1 MFFDEAKIYIKGGDG
16 GTGIVSF
23 RREKYVPHG
32 GPDGGDGG
40 KGGDVIFLADEGES
54 TLQLFRYRKH
64 FKAENGKGGEGA
76 KRRGANGEDLMVKV
90 PVGTIVREAESNRIL
105 ADLSEPGQRVVLAQ
119 GGAGGRG
126 NTHFST
132 STHQAPRIAERGK
145 KGEEFWLHLELKLIA
160 DVGLVGYPNAGK
172 STLLSRISNAKPK
185 VADYPFTTLVPNLGV
200 VEHHGHTFVVADI
213 PGLIEGAHSG
223 AGLGHD
229 FLRHIERTRLLVHLV
244 DISQGDPL
252 SAYRQINQ
260 ELELYSPE
268 LATRPQIVVLN
279 KIDVGIPDPVQQF
292 KAQVEADGRELHF
305 ISAVSGEGVEEL
317 LHAIGKLVA
326 SLPAPAPLEPEE
338 EELIITLEEEKP
350 EIFREESG
358 QWRVAGKNIEELIGR
373 LNVYDDDALRY
384 FYRIIKSQ
392 GIIDE
397 LRRKGILEG
406 ETVVIG
412 EVEFEYTDSL
422 I

>member
-1 MFFDEAKIYIKGGDG
+1 MFFDEAKIYVKGGDG

-40 KGGDVIFLADEGES
+40 KGGDVIFLADDGQS

-64 FKAENGKGGEGA
+64 FKAENGKSGEGA
-76 KRRGANGEDLMVKV
+76 RRRGANGENLVVKV
-90 PVGTIVREAESNRIL
+90 PVGTIVREAETKRLI
-105 ADLSEPGQRVVLAQ
+105 ADLSYSGQELIVAQ
-119 GGAGGRG
+119 GGTGGLG
-126 NTHFST
+126 NIHFST
-132 STHQAPRIAERGK
+132 STRQAPRIAQRGK
-145 KGEEFWLHLELKLIA
+145 AGEEFWLHLELKLIA

-200 VEHHGHTFVVADI
+200 VENYGETFVVADI
-213 PGLIEGAHSG
+213 PGLIDGAHSG
-223 AGLGHD
+223 AGLGHN
-229 FLRHIERTRLLVHLV
+229 FLKHIERTRLLVHLV
-244 DISQGDPL
+244 DISQEDPL
-252 SAYRQINQ
+252 AAYRQINR

-268 LATRPQIVVLN
+268 LATKPQIVVAN
-279 KIDVGIPDPVQQF
+279 KIDTGLLEA
-292 KAQVEADGRELHF
+292 KAELLAAAKADGRELYF

-317 LHAIGKLVA
+317 LHAVGQFL
-326 SLPAPAPLEPEE
+326 SELPPPPPLEPEVE
-338 EELIITLEEEKP
+338 EITITCEEKP
-350 EIFREESG
+350 QIICEAPG
-358 QWRVAGKNIEELIGR
+358 LWRVAGKNIEELIAR

-392 GIIDE
+392 GIIEE
-397 LRRKGILEG
+397 LRRKGVSEG

-412 EVEFEYTDSL
+412 EVEFEYTDRL

>member
-1 MFFDEAKIYIKGGDG
+1 MFFDEAKIYVKGGDG

-40 KGGDVIFLADEGES
+40 KGGDVIFLADDGQS

-64 FKAENGKGGEGA
+64 FKAENGKSGEGA
-76 KRRGANGEDLMVKV
+76 RRRGANGENLVVKV
-90 PVGTIVREAESNRIL
+90 PVGTIVREAETKRLI
-105 ADLSEPGQRVVLAQ
+105 ADLSYSGQELIVAQ
-119 GGAGGRG
+119 GGTGGLG
-126 NTHFST
+126 NIHFST
-132 STHQAPRIAERGK
+132 STRQAPRIAQRGK
-145 KGEEFWLHLELKLIA
+145 AGEEFWLHLELKLIA

-200 VEHHGHTFVVADI
+200 VENYGETFVVADI
-213 PGLIEGAHSG
+213 PGLIDGAHSG
-223 AGLGHD
+223 AGLGHN
-229 FLRHIERTRLLVHLV
+229 FLKHIERTRLLVHLV
-244 DISQGDPL
+244 DISQEDPL
-252 SAYRQINQ
+252 AAYRQINR

-268 LATRPQIVVLN
+268 FATKPQIVVAN
-279 KIDVGIPDPVQQF
+279 KIDTGLLEA
-292 KAQVEADGRELHF
+292 KAEILAAAKADGRELYF

-317 LHAIGKLVA
+317 LHAVGQFL
-326 SLPAPAPLEPEE
+326 SELPPPPPLEPEVE
-338 EELIITLEEEKP
+338 EITITCEEKP
-350 EIFREESG
+350 QIICEAPG
-358 QWRVAGKNIEELIGR
+358 LWRVAGKNIEELIAR

-392 GIIDE
+392 GIIEE
-397 LRRKGILEG
+397 LRRKGVSEG

-412 EVEFEYTDSL
+412 EVEFEYTDRL

>member
-1 MFFDEAKIYIKGGDG
+1 MFFDEAKIYVKGGDG

-40 KGGDVIFLADEGES
+40 KGGDVIFLADDGQS

-64 FKAENGKGGEGA
+64 FKAENGKSGEGA
-76 KRRGANGEDLMVKV
+76 RRRGANGENLVVKV
-90 PVGTIVREAESNRIL
+90 PVGTIVREAETKRLI
-105 ADLSEPGQRVVLAQ
+105 ADLSYSGQELIVAQ
-119 GGAGGRG
+119 GGTGGLG
-126 NTHFST
+126 NIHFST
-132 STHQAPRIAERGK
+132 STRQAPRIAQRGK
-145 KGEEFWLHLELKLIA
+145 AGEEFWLHLELKLIA

-200 VEHHGHTFVVADI
+200 VENYGETFVVADI
-213 PGLIEGAHSG
+213 PGLIDGAHSG
-223 AGLGHD
+223 AGLGHN
-229 FLRHIERTRLLVHLV
+229 FLKHIERTRLLVHLV
-244 DISQGDPL
+244 DISQEDPL
-252 SAYRQINQ
+252 AAYRQINR

-268 LATRPQIVVLN
+268 FATKPQIVVAN
-279 KIDVGIPDPVQQF
+279 KIDTGLLEA
-292 KAQVEADGRELHF
+292 KAELLAAAKADGRELYF

-317 LHAIGKLVA
+317 LHAVGQFL
-326 SLPAPAPLEPEE
+326 SELPPPPPLEPEVE
-338 EELIITLEEEKP
+338 EITITCEEKP
-350 EIFREESG
+350 QIICEAPG
-358 QWRVAGKNIEELIGR
+358 LWRVAGKNIEELIAR

-392 GIIDE
+392 GIIEE
-397 LRRKGILEG
+397 LRRKGVSEG

-412 EVEFEYTDSL
+412 EVEFEYTDRL

>member
-1 MFFDEAKIYIKGGDG
+1 MFFDEAKIYVKGGDG

-40 KGGDVIFLADEGES
+40 KGGDVIFLADDGQS

-64 FKAENGKGGEGA
+64 FKAENGKSGEGA
-76 KRRGANGEDLMVKV
+76 RRRGANGENLVVKV
-90 PVGTIVREAESNRIL
+90 PVGTIVREAETKRLI
-105 ADLSEPGQRVVLAQ
+105 ADLSYSGQELIVAQ
-119 GGAGGRG
+119 GGTGGLG
-126 NTHFST
+126 NIHFST
-132 STHQAPRIAERGK
+132 STRQAPRIAQRGK
-145 KGEEFWLHLELKLIA
+145 AGEEFWLHLELKLIA
-160 DVGLVGYPNAGK
+160 DVGYPNAGK

-200 VEHHGHTFVVADI
+200 VENYGETFVVADI
-213 PGLIEGAHSG
+213 PGLIDGAHSG
-223 AGLGHD
+223 AGLGHN
-229 FLRHIERTRLLVHLV
+229 FLKHIERTRLLVHLV
-244 DISQGDPL
+244 DISQEDPL
-252 SAYRQINQ
+252 AAYRQINR

-268 LATRPQIVVLN
+268 LATKPQIVVAN
-279 KIDVGIPDPVQQF
+279 KIDTGLLEA
-292 KAQVEADGRELHF
+292 KAELLAAAKADGRELYF

-317 LHAIGKLVA
+317 LHAVGQFL
-326 SLPAPAPLEPEE
+326 SELPPPPPLEPEVE
-338 EELIITLEEEKP
+338 EITITCEEKP
-350 EIFREESG
+350 QIICEAPG
-358 QWRVAGKNIEELIGR
+358 LWRVAGKNIEELIAR

-392 GIIDE
+392 GIIEE
-397 LRRKGILEG
+397 LRRKGVSEG

-412 EVEFEYTDSL
+412 EVEFEYTDRL

>member
-1 MFFDEAKIYIKGGDG
+1 MFFDEAKIYVKGGDG

-40 KGGDVIFLADEGES
+40 KGGDVIFLADDGQS

-64 FKAENGKGGEGA
+64 FKAENGKSGEGA
-76 KRRGANGEDLMVKV
+76 RRRGANGENLVVKV
-90 PVGTIVREAESNRIL
+90 PVGTIVREAETKRLI
-105 ADLSEPGQRVVLAQ
+105 ADLSYSGQELIVAQ
-119 GGAGGRG
+119 GGTGGLG
-126 NTHFST
+126 NIHFST
-132 STHQAPRIAERGK
+132 STRQAPRIAQRGK
-145 KGEEFWLHLELKLIA
+145 AGEEFWLHLELKLIA

-200 VEHHGHTFVVADI
+200 VENYGETFVVADI
-213 PGLIEGAHSG
+213 PGLIDGAHSG
-223 AGLGHD
+223 AGLGHN
-229 FLRHIERTRLLVHLV
+229 FLKHIERTRLLVHLV
-244 DISQGDPL
+244 DISQEDPFA
-252 SAYRQINQ
+252 AYRQINR

-268 LATRPQIVVLN
+268 LATKPQIVVAN
-279 KIDVGIPDPVQQF
+279 KIDTGLLEA
-292 KAQVEADGRELHF
+292 KAELLAAAKADGRELYF

-317 LHAIGKLVA
+317 LHAVGQFL
-326 SLPAPAPLEPEE
+326 SELPPPPPLEPEVE
-338 EELIITLEEEKP
+338 EITITCEEKP
-350 EIFREESG
+350 QIICEAPG
-358 QWRVAGKNIEELIGR
+358 LWRVAGKNIEELIAR

-392 GIIDE
+392 GIIEE
-397 LRRKGILEG
+397 LRRKGVSEG

-412 EVEFEYTDSL
+412 EVEFEYTDRL